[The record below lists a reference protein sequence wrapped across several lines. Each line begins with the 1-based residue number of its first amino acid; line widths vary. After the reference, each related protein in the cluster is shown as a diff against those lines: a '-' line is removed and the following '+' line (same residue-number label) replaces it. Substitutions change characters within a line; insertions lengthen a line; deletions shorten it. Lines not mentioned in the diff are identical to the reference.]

1 MGLSAGVTSRSWAA
15 RMLGRPLKNTF
26 VAAALCMAALSTW
39 AGAGGA
45 ADGTVAQALPNDL
58 PAIRWLVVEHNS
70 RKAVASHPRVDCARF
85 VLTQRAAARHL
96 KASVRI
102 SAWDFHHTIDW
113 LPCLSEGRVGF
124 TDGRSAYWAIA
135 EGGGSTVRF
144 DDGVEVH
151 LYCAN
156 CKLPHTESWR
166 YEYNAK

>member
-1 MGLSAGVTSRSWAA
+1 
-15 RMLGRPLKNTF
+15 MLVRPSKNAV
-26 VAAALCMAALSTW
+26 VAAALCRAALSTW

-45 ADGTVAQALPNDL
+45 ADGTEPQTLPNDL

-96 KASVRI
+96 KVSRRI
-102 SAWDFHHTIDW
+102 SKWDYDHTIDW

-124 TDGRSAYWAIA
+124 TDGRSAYWSITQ
-135 EGGGSTVRF
+135 GGGSSVRF
-144 DDGVEVH
+144 RDGQEVH

-156 CKLPHTESWR
+156 CKLRRTESWR
-166 YEYNAK
+166 HEYGTK